1 MFTEESTP
9 YRFEGESM
17 MKDFIIELIIPL
29 KDCWAV
35 KQKFLNNDNNI
46 CDPGAH
52 QQCYVGGVYL
62 QQ

>member
-17 MKDFIIELIIPL
+17 MKDFIIELNIPL

-35 KQKFLNNDNNI
+35 KQKFLNNDNNT

-52 QQCYVGGVYL
+52 QQC
-62 QQ
+62 